1 LTEFLKCSK
10 LIRHRDLKKSSGRKD
25 SGGYEMKRKMLVVG
39 ILFAFF
45 LSFFTGISF
54 AEKPTYIVASDISWP
69 PFEYVDEQGRYVG
82 FDLDV
87 MREIAKI
94 EGYDI
99 KIVDVAFDSI
109 IPGVVA
115 GKYDIGASGF
125 TITEKRDE
133 VVDFSDP
140 YWSSDQAILVR
151 KDSGLNIITA
161 LSQGRTVGAQ
171 RGTTG
176 ASWIKENLIE
186 KGVDVK
192 LKLYETYPMA
202 VLDLVNGNVDAVI
215 QDEPASRASVAKEK
229 NIMIAGIIVTGEQF
243 GFLVKEGDP
252 KGILPKINEGMKKLK
267 ASGKWDELVEKY
279 FGK

>member
-1 LTEFLKCSK
+1 M
-10 LIRHRDLKKSSGRKD
+10 RGN
-25 SGGYEMKRKMLVVG
+25 MKRLVVG
-39 ILFAFF
+39 ILVLVFVFGFVGAC
-45 LSFFTGISF
+45 L

-69 PFEYVDEQGRYVG
+69 PFEMVDEQGNYVG

-87 MREIAKI
+87 MREIAKL
-94 EGYDI
+94 EGYNI

-109 IPGVVA
+109 IPGVVS

-125 TITEKRDE
+125 TITEKRDK
-133 VVDFSDP
+133 VVDFSNP
-140 YWSSDQAILVR
+140 YWSSDQAILIL
-151 KDSGLNIITA
+151 KDSGLNIVTA
-161 LSQGRTVGAQ
+161 LSGGRTVGAQ

-202 VLDLVNGNVDAVI
+202 VLDLLNGNIDAVI
-215 QDEPASRASVAKEK
+215 QDEPASRASLAKEE
-229 NIMIAGIIVTGEQF
+229 NLTMAGIIITGEEF

-252 KGILPKINEGMKKLK
+252 EGLLSKINDGMAKLK
-267 ASGKWDELVEKY
+267 ASGKWDELVKKY
-279 FGK
+279 FGE